1 MEAMEQLNFE
11 TVPAAQVAGLGT
23 NDETI
28 ERARVPGGW
37 IVIYDQRRRVGFYPD
52 SLTGDNLGPNGTPT
66 QRENELR
73 LVA

>member
-1 MEAMEQLNFE
+1 MEQLNFE
-11 TVPAAQVAGLGT
+11 TIPAAQVAGLGT

-37 IVIYDQRRRVGFYPD
+37 IVIYDQGRRVGFYPD
-52 SLTGDNLGPNGTPT
+52 ALTRDNLGPNGTPPKRGT
-66 QRENELR
+66 ELW

>member
-1 MEAMEQLNFE
+1 MEQLNFE
-11 TVPAAQVAGLGT
+11 TVPAAQIASWGT

-37 IVIYDQRRRVGFYPD
+37 IVIYDQGQRVGFYPD
-52 SLTGDNLGPNGTPT
+52 PLPRDNLGPHETPT
-66 QRENELR
+66 KRGTELR

>member
-1 MEAMEQLNFE
+1 MEQLNFE
-11 TVPAAQVAGLGT
+11 TVPAAQVASLGT

-37 IVIYDQRRRVGFYPD
+37 IVIYDQCRRVGFCPD
-52 SLTGDNLGPNGTPT
+52 SLTRGDLSPHGTPT
-66 QRENELR
+66 KHETKLW

>member
-1 MEAMEQLNFE
+1 MEQLNFE

-28 ERARVPGGW
+28 QRASVPGGW
-37 IVIYDQRRRVGFYPD
+37 IVIYDHGQRVGFYPD
-52 SLTGDNLGPNGTPT
+52 SLTRDCLAPNGTST
-66 QRENELR
+66 KRGTELR